1 MGGGGGGGHRVDYL
15 VHFRDALLLFIFLL
29 YNKINK
35 AHGSG
40 DPSRYTKEENLWCPA
55 SYSAAK
61 SKVDN
66 INNFCTSYF
75 ISKKLYFNNKLAA
88 KFHIELAFLEMLSS
102 TIL

>member
-1 MGGGGGGGHRVDYL
+1 M
-15 VHFRDALLLFIFLL
+15 
-29 YNKINK
+29 
-35 AHGSG
+35 
-40 DPSRYTKEENLWCPA
+40 PSY